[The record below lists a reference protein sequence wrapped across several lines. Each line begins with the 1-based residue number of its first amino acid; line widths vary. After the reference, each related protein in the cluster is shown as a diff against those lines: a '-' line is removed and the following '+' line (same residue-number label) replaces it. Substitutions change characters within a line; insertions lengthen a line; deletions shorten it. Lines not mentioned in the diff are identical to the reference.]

1 MLTLE
6 TERLRLNRRIS
17 EVGAK
22 SGDAGAAAEMRR
34 LWLRRRAIAGELREL
49 RSLLRQLSPQHTR
62 EPA

>member
-1 MLTLE
+1 
-6 TERLRLNRRIS
+6 
-17 EVGAK
+17 
-22 SGDAGAAAEMRR
+22 MRR